1 MFAQHPNPTKIA
13 GITDV
18 GRGNNTGERDRFC
31 LVKSEPPVSLIE
43 FRDGTSVKEGQPM
56 EFGHRVCN
64 LIVMSDDTLDSM
76 NEFERTVIAALQ
88 RLCGLAQPRS
98 RMAFAAETRAA
109 GVASLLRMMPTST
122 LMAVLVW
129 LRAIDLISVSVL
141 AT

>member
-1 MFAQHPNPTKIA
+1 MRQTNPSNDLA
-13 GITDV
+13 AV
-18 GRGNNTGERDRFC
+18 PLRMNN
-31 LVKSEPPVSLIE
+31 
-43 FRDGTSVKEGQPM
+43 
-56 EFGHRVCN
+56 
-64 LIVMSDDTLDSM
+64 DTLDSM

-98 RMAFAAETRAA
+98 RMAFATRAA

>member
-1 MFAQHPNPTKIA
+1 
-13 GITDV
+13 
-18 GRGNNTGERDRFC
+18 
-31 LVKSEPPVSLIE
+31 
-43 FRDGTSVKEGQPM
+43 
-56 EFGHRVCN
+56 
-64 LIVMSDDTLDSM
+64 MSDNTLDSM

-88 RLCGLAQPRS
+88 RLCGLAPRS